1 MFVTD
6 THPLIWFSTRKH
18 SQLSSKVLSA
28 FDKANEGDL
37 LIYIPAVVLWE
48 IAILQNLGK
57 INLPERFD
65 FWSSNL
71 LRKKGFILIPLEP
84 SIIANAVNYNFN
96 NDLFDKI
103 IVASAVDFDLPLITK
118 DSAITNSNVV
128 EIYW

>member
-6 THPLIWFSTRKH
+6 THPLIWFSTGKY

-28 FDKANEGDL
+28 FDKANEGDS

-96 NDLFDKI
+96 NDPFDKI
-103 IVASAVDFDLPLITK
+103 IVASAVDFNLPLITK